1 MKFRSRKT
9 HKETQNELA
18 RLKGEVKI
26 LRLKAETAKKVYV
39 GVGGIQNHKVLIET
53 VDVPKGFIQVKTRS
67 THLGPSYND
76 AGILVDTDALVSA
89 LLQYLVEAP

>member
-1 MKFRSRKT
+1 MS
-9 HKETQNELA
+9 ETPIMML
-18 RLKGEVKI
+18 
-26 LRLKAETAKKVYV
+26 
-39 GVGGIQNHKVLIET
+39 ET
-53 VDVPKGFIQVKTRS
+53 VAVPKGFIQVKTRS